1 MATVKKPAAK
11 KAAKPMKP
19 AVKKTPLDKLEA
31 SADKVTKKIDKAVAT
46 AKAVKAAV
54 KPVTA
59 VLRKTAESVEKKSG
73 DKKTAASLKSTADKL
88 DSAAG
93 LKKPVIKKAAP
104 AKKPVVVKKAAKK
117 VSKVDK
123 LMKVP
128 APAPLTAGQQS
139 AVSVATAALKMRQ
152 QQFADSN
159 SRPAT
164 QAVEQ
169 APVEKF
175 QRPAPSPVS
184 NDGLSFKERLRQAES
199 RRVDGQQAFLNRLQ
213 AAQRS

>member
-11 KAAKPMKP
+11 KAAKPVKP
-19 AVKKTPLDKLEA
+19 AAKKTPLDKLEA
-31 SADKVTKKIDKAVAT
+31 STDKVTKKIDKAVAT

-73 DKKTAASLKSTADKL
+73 DKKTATSLKSTADKL
-88 DSAAG
+88 DAAAG
-93 LKKPVIKKAAP
+93 LKKPVAKKTAP
-104 AKKPVVVKKAAKK
+104 AKKPVAVKKAVGK
-117 VSKVDK
+117 VAKVDK

-128 APAPLTAGQQS
+128 ASAPLTAAQQS

-159 SRPAT
+159 SRPA
-164 QAVEQ
+164 VQ
-169 APVEKF
+169 APVEPPVQKF
-175 QRPAPSPVS
+175 ERPASAAVS
-184 NDGLSFKERLRQAES
+184 SDGLTFKERLRQAEG
-199 RRVDGQQAFLNRLQ
+199 RRVDGRQAFLNRLQ